1 MSSQTRALS
10 AIFVTVMV
18 DMLSFGLVMP
28 NLQLTLERFGTKDWH
43 LGLILASFSLATFI
57 SAPIAGRLSDR
68 FGRKPVLLAGAI
80 LNVISFVLYARAD
93 TVGWILASRIFGGLG
108 ASNLSAAFAYV
119 ADNSPPER
127 RAQAMALIGAA
138 FGMGFILGPVVG
150 GQLAEYGGNRLLG
163 EVSAVICVVN
173 VFWILVAL
181 PEPRGERSRES
192 AAVFSVSKFVRAVTN
207 PQLGALLLMFFA
219 YNFAF
224 SNMESTFFRLMFH
237 RFGLEEGPSGR
248 ILGFVGLVMVFMQA
262 AVVGRLVRRI
272 GEVRM
277 IRAGILMVA
286 PFLAILP
293 FVPSPAAV
301 YLVSIPLAAGSAMY
315 TPSVQALISKTASK
329 SIQGG
334 VMGVTQGLGAMA
346 RILGPTVGNSLFGVW
361 HPLPYVTAGV
371 VMALPLVISW
381 YALRPSSHLAPS
393 APDQSG
399 AHGS

>member
-1 MSSQTRALS
+1 MFSRTRALS

-28 NLQLTLERFGTKDWH
+28 NLQLTLQRFGTEDWQ
-43 LGLILASFSLATFI
+43 LGLVLASFSMATFI
-57 SAPIAGRLSDR
+57 AAPIGGRLSDR
-68 FGRKPVLLAGAI
+68 FGRKPVLLVGAI

-93 TVGWILASRIFGGLG
+93 SVGWILASRIFGGLG

-119 ADNSPPER
+119 ADNSPPES

-163 EVSAVICVVN
+163 EVSAVICAIN
-173 VFWILVAL
+173 VLWILIAL
-181 PEPRGERSRES
+181 PERRGEGHRES
-192 AAVFSVSKFVRAVTN
+192 AAVFSVSKLAQAITD

-237 RFGLEEGPSGR
+237 RYGLEEGPSGR
-248 ILGFVGLVMVFMQA
+248 ILGFVGLVMVAMQA
-262 AVVGRLVRRI
+262 AVVGRLVRRK
-272 GEVRM
+272 GEVRT
-277 IRAGILMVA
+277 IQTGILMVA
-286 PFLAILP
+286 PFLAVLP

-301 YLVSIPLAAGSAMY
+301 YLASIPLAAGSAMY

-329 SIQGG
+329 SVQGG

-361 HPLPYVTAGV
+361 HPLPYVAAGA
-371 VMALPLVISW
+371 VMALPLAISF
-381 YALRPSSHLAPS
+381 YALRPLIRPGPS
-393 APDQSG
+393 PLDRTG
-399 AHGS
+399 AHEP